1 MWERK
6 EGQTCFSSFFGFFPR
21 PLCSLESMKH
31 QWFQE
36 IRVLDMAWRVRLNR
50 QVPFQK
56 PWRWKM
62 QKTILPA
69 LCFCETIRSIS
80 QKNKKSNYD
89 DKNCKKKLL
98 RPCFIIETIGS
109 ISQKNKKKLFI
120 PNIAKGT
127 TDPRVEFLSRV
138 QTQILIKFHLQN
150 LDQASSSK
158 SQPNISLSMKLKLQ
172 NLDQT

>member
-1 MWERK
+1 M
-6 EGQTCFSSFFGFFPR
+6 FFFFFFGFFPR

-80 QKNKKSNYD
+80 QENKKSNYD
-89 DKNCKKKLL
+89 DKDCKKLL

-109 ISQKNKKKLFI
+109 ISQKNKKNCLFQTL
-120 PNIAKGT
+120 PKTQRTRG
-127 TDPRVEFLSRV
+127 LSSYH
-138 QTQILIKFHLQN
+138 KFKNKPWSNFIFRISTKHQLQN
-150 LDQASSSK
+150 LNQTSAS
-158 SQPNISLSMKLKLQ
+158 P
-172 NLDQT
+172 